1 MAKGQGP
8 KLRIKLKRK
17 DGKQGTGTNRDGTT
31 YDAMHVE
38 FGVVWQNDRGMSVTL
53 APGFGITFNG
63 KPIADSYINVFD
75 AEQGGSKR
83 SDDSDDEDF

>member
-8 KLRIKLKRK
+8 KYRIKLKRK
-17 DGKQGTGTNRDGTT
+17 DGKPGVGTNRDGTT
-31 YDAMHVE
+31 YEAMHVE

-53 APGFGITFNG
+53 APGFEITFNK

-75 AEQGGSKR
+75 AGNQSAAS